1 MRYFNNLD
9 NIIIR
14 TILHSYKNNHF
25 TISMETTDIYTNR
38 RLLYKCDTSI
48 AKIYGSIMKMMAQPS
63 IDEPL
68 K

>member
-1 MRYFNNLD
+1 
-9 NIIIR
+9 
-14 TILHSYKNNHF
+14 
-25 TISMETTDIYTNR
+25 METTDIYTNR